1 MKKPVITVVGSI
13 NMDLFIMTDRRPKAG
28 ETVLGNDFYSSP
40 GGKGANQAVAA
51 ARLGAEVNMIGRVGD
66 DQFGEELKSFLAQ
79 ENIFLDSVETV
90 TREASGIAVITL
102 SEGDNSIIVYQGA
115 NLETTPTYV
124 TKYEELIANSDVV
137 LTQLEI
143 PLEAVRETVA
153 LCEKHN
159 TKLILNPAPIAA
171 LSEDILEKID
181 FITPNELEYGS
192 LAEDMDMT
200 KFLQKLIITKGKEGI
215 VYYNKELEQ
224 IIPSHTVDVVDTT
237 GAGDTFNGA
246 FAYAIASGNDV
257 QQACK
262 FANAA
267 AALAIQKLG
276 AQAGMPTNK
285 EVEEFLQNHG

>member
-90 TREASGIAVITL
+90 THEASGIAVITL

-200 KFLQKLIITKGKEGI
+200 KFLQKLIITKGKAGI

>member
-1 MKKPVITVVGSI
+1 
-13 NMDLFIMTDRRPKAG
+13 
-28 ETVLGNDFYSSP
+28 
-40 GGKGANQAVAA
+40 
-51 ARLGAEVNMIGRVGD
+51 
-66 DQFGEELKSFLAQ
+66 
-79 ENIFLDSVETV
+79 
-90 TREASGIAVITL
+90 
-102 SEGDNSIIVYQGA
+102 
-115 NLETTPTYV
+115 
-124 TKYEELIANSDVV
+124 
-137 LTQLEI
+137 
-143 PLEAVRETVA
+143 
-153 LCEKHN
+153 
-159 TKLILNPAPIAA
+159 
-171 LSEDILEKID
+171 
-181 FITPNELEYGS
+181 
-192 LAEDMDMT
+192 MT
-200 KFLQKLIITKGKEGI
+200 KFLQKLIITKGKAGI

>member
-171 LSEDILEKID
+171 LSEDILER
-181 FITPNELEYGS
+181 
-192 LAEDMDMT
+192 
-200 KFLQKLIITKGKEGI
+200 LISSPQMNWSMG
-215 VYYNKELEQ
+215 
-224 IIPSHTVDVVDTT
+224 H
-237 GAGDTFNGA
+237 
-246 FAYAIASGNDV
+246 
-257 QQACK
+257 
-262 FANAA
+262 
-267 AALAIQKLG
+267 
-276 AQAGMPTNK
+276 
-285 EVEEFLQNHG
+285 